1 MPSPKP
7 LKHKLELELLEVP
20 EKAEASTKAESPEK
34 PKALQ
39 SPADVLA
46 DPFAQSI
53 ATIPSTAMAAA
64 LAQKLASGAL
74 IDDLRRSFETATGL
88 SGSILADPILTT
100 AFQTRAASFSAGLAA
115 LWSGPRPSSIT
126 IGTTTYATTWSSAST
141 AVGLQLPARRSLR
154 GDQLLKAGGTQ
165 APVVGLWQPGEL
177 WGDGASQ
184 VLFGAGLVAGQV
196 MTDSS
201 RTELGGG
208 ADALL
213 GHGLGVG
220 IVNRGLVDLGAGADR
235 VLGTAFFTGVVNTGR
250 LRLDGDLP
258 LAIKGSQDDEVL
270 GIGAFTGIANFGRI
284 DASQGSDRLL
294 GASAGVAV
302 FNAPAAT
309 IDLGVGR
316 DVVAGGGLGLAMQA
330 IADGHRATIGLPE
343 DLLKTLRS
351 ALTPYAT
358 ELAPEGGLVNQG
370 TLDTGADGDIVFAV
384 GSMAADTPESKA
396 IRGFMAQ
403 FGPYDGVALVNGA
416 GARLRT
422 GDGNDLV
429 LALGADAATTSRP
442 PAVANDGEIDL
453 GNGRDVL
460 LAPDGFTGHGV
471 VKLGDGD
478 DTLLG
483 FGAGRFEFGS
493 GADVLGLLAG
503 SYRLR
508 RGERQSIEITRQG
521 DSAVMRTWNLET
533 INGVRLGSLLARP
546 DGAFTVGAGKGH
558 VPLPSGST
566 FDIAART
573 AELNA
578 LLL

>member
-1 MPSPKP
+1 M
-7 LKHKLELELLEVP
+7 
-20 EKAEASTKAESPEK
+20 
-34 PKALQ
+34 
-39 SPADVLA
+39 ADL
-46 DPFAQSI
+46 FAQSI
-53 ATIPSTAMAAA
+53 ATVPTIATAAA

-88 SGSILADPILTT
+88 SGAIFADPILTT
-100 AFQTRAASFSAGLAA
+100 ALKARATSFSAGLAA
-115 LWSGPRPSSIT
+115 LWSGPRPSSLT
-126 IGTTTYATTWSSAST
+126 IGTTTYATTWSAAST
-141 AVGLQLPARRSLR
+141 AVGLQLPARRTLS
-154 GDQLLKAGGTQ
+154 GDQLHKAAGPK

-177 WGDGASQ
+177 RGDGASQ

-196 MTDSS
+196 MTEPS

-220 IVNRGLVDLGAGADR
+220 VVNRGQVDLGACADR

-258 LAIKGSQDDEVL
+258 VATKGSQDDEVI
-270 GIGAFTGIANFGRI
+270 GVGAFTGIANFGRI
-284 DASQGSDRLL
+284 DASLGSDRLL
-294 GASAGVAV
+294 GASAGLAV
-302 FNAPAAT
+302 FNAAAAT
-309 IDLGVGR
+309 IDLGAGL

-330 IADGHRATIGLPE
+330 MADGGRASTGLPE

-384 GSMAADTPESKA
+384 GSMAADTPETKA

-422 GDGNDLV
+422 GDGDDIV
-429 LALGADAATTSRP
+429 LALGAGAATPSRP

-460 LAPDGFTGHGV
+460 LAPDGFTGRGV

-483 FGAGRFEFGS
+483 FGSGRFEFGN
-493 GADVLGLLAG
+493 GADALGLLAG

-508 RGERQSIEITRQG
+508 RGERQSIDITRQG

-533 INGVRLGSLLARP
+533 INGVRIGSLLARP
-546 DGAFTVGAGKGH
+546 DGAFTVGTGTGQ
-558 VPLPSGST
+558 VPLPSDST

-573 AELNA
+573 ADLNA
-578 LLL
+578 LLR